1 MFLIVGLGNPGDEYK
16 HTRHNVG
23 FDMIDLLSEKYN
35 ISVNRLKFKG
45 MYGEGTIENQKVI
58 LLKPATYMNLSGDSI
73 IEVVN
78 FYKIPKDNI
87 IVLYDDISL
96 EVGRL
101 RIRSEGSAGGHN
113 GIKSIISQLGT
124 ESFKRVRF
132 GVGKSK
138 GNLVSHVL
146 GKFSKE
152 DREILD
158 KVFEIGVEA
167 VEAII
172 DKGIAQAM
180 NKYNGINLAE
190 LCDRG

>member
-35 ISVNRLKFKG
+35 INVNRLKFKG
-45 MYGEGTIENQKVI
+45 MYGEGTIEKQKVI

-78 FYKIPKDNI
+78 FYKIPKDNV

-101 RIRSEGSAGGHN
+101 RIRAEGSAGGHN
-113 GIKSIISQLGT
+113 GIKSIISRLGT

-132 GVGKSK
+132 GVGKAE

-167 VEAII
+167 VETII
-172 DKGIAQAM
+172 DKGMAQAM
-180 NKYNGINLAE
+180 NKYNGINLAG
-190 LCDRG
+190 LCDQ